1 MVAKGR
7 PSCKNF
13 AFFATCSVISLTVN
27 GEARRFEQ
35 PLNCRQLLERLEL
48 AGKRVALERN
58 GEIVPR
64 SRFAEQRLAEGD
76 RLEIVVAV
84 GGG

>member
-1 MVAKGR
+1 M
-7 PSCKNF
+7 
-13 AFFATCSVISLTVN
+13 ISITVN
-27 GEARRFEQ
+27 GETRQLEAS
-35 PLNCRQLLERLEL
+35 LNCAELLAQLDL

-64 SRFAEQRLAEGD
+64 SRHASERLVDGD

>member
-1 MVAKGR
+1 MLCELQESLYSG
-7 PSCKNF
+7 SGMI
-13 AFFATCSVISLTVN
+13 SVTIN
-27 GEARRFEQ
+27 GEHRKLDV
-35 PLNCRQLLERLEL
+35 PLNCAELLARLDL
-48 AGKRVALERN
+48 ASKRVALERN

>member
-1 MVAKGR
+1 M
-7 PSCKNF
+7 
-13 AFFATCSVISLTVN
+13 ISITVN
-27 GEARRFEQ
+27 GETRKFDA
-35 PLNCRQLLERLEL
+35 PLNCAELLARLEL

-64 SRFAEQRLAEGD
+64 GLLAEQRLAEGD